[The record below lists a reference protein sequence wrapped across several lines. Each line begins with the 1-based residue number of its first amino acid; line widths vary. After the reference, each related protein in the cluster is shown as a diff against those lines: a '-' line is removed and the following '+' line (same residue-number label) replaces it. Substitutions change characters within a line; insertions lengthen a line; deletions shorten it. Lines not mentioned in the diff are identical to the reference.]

1 LYKKVKATPET
12 VSNTIGVNTAKTVVE
27 WNKELSKDKIAL
39 SKPEKNLIQ
48 IENEL
53 AGSLDWALNK
63 PANDREIEGYMS
75 RTSVQPGDSIL
86 LYHSNTCSPTV
97 SIEIFCTG
105 WYNGLGARRYAGP
118 VIVSGVVQEIPR
130 PDNY

>member
-27 WNKELSKDKIAL
+27 WNKELSKDKMAL

-53 AGSLDWALNK
+53 AG
-63 PANDREIEGYMS
+63 Y
-75 RTSVQPGDSIL
+75 
-86 LYHSNTCSPTV
+86 
-97 SIEIFCTG
+97 
-105 WYNGLGARRYAGP
+105 GLGPEQA
-118 VIVSGVVQEIPR
+118 SE
-130 PDNY
+130 